1 MRVGLDGS
9 IERSCLVKHKTL
21 FLASSIVCLIYGL
34 LWFVVPVFTHA
45 LFGRQVDVNN
55 IASIMARYFGSALLG
70 LAVAAFMAR
79 KANSDSIAVRGLIYG
94 GFVLSVTSFVT
105 ALIDAFLSDPNNMVW
120 ISAAIL
126 LVFSIWFGMF
136 VFKKSA

>member
-1 MRVGLDGS
+1 MCVNLHS
-9 IERSCLVKHKTL
+9 LIERSNLVKHKTL

-34 LWFVVPVFTHA
+34 LWFVLPVFTHA
-45 LFGRQVDVNN
+45 LFGRQVGAYDTG
-55 IASIMARYFGSALLG
+55 SIMARYFGSALLG
-70 LAVAAFMAR
+70 LTVATFMAR

-94 GFVLSVTSFVT
+94 GFILSVTSFVT

-120 ISAAIL
+120 VSAAIL